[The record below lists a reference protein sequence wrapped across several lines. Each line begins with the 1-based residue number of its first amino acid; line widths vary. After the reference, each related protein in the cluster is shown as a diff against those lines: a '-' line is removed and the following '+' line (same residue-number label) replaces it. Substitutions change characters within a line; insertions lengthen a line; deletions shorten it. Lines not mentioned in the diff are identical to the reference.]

1 MAKDKCIKCGK
12 DTAYDYETSVD
23 LRIGYVDGA
32 GQLCARC
39 HNGND
44 CKIEIPCSIILDAPS
59 NEALGEMVKHM
70 YFTKSNDNA

>member
-1 MAKDKCIKCGK
+1 MAKDKCIICGVE
-12 DTAYDYETSVD
+12 TPYDYETSVD
-23 LRIGYVDGA
+23 VRMWYVETA

-39 HNGND
+39 YNGND